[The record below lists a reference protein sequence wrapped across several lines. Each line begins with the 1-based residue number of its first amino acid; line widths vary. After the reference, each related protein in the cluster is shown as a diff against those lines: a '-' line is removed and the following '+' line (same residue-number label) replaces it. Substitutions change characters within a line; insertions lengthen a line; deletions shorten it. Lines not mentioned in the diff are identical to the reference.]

1 MSKQQRPSGQTN
13 DGSNISSKLLGA
25 NLSDIN
31 IEKFRDLTQYQK
43 DTYHLSGKL
52 TIPILKTI
60 TNKFAPEVIFTI
72 NLPNQAIG
80 SIECLAECTN
90 LIVINLSR
98 NSIED
103 LSPLKVITTLK
114 IVNFSENN
122 IKSVEGLK
130 NSQEL
135 TNLHIEGNIIKS
147 AENLE
152 PLKESKKLTA
162 LHLKTL
168 SGAN

>member
-1 MSKQQRPSGQTN
+1 MFEACKNLSRLVMNLNKVYSFIAFTFSFYCYFLFWISNYHFFVSIRLMSKQQRPSGQTN
-13 DGSNISSKLLGA
+13 DGSSISSKLLGA

-114 IVNFSENN
+114 IVNFS
-122 IKSVEGLK
+122 
-130 NSQEL
+130 
-135 TNLHIEGNIIKS
+135 
-147 AENLE
+147 
-152 PLKESKKLTA
+152 
-162 LHLKTL
+162 
-168 SGAN
+168 